1 MSLKD
6 YEDLVRDHHL
16 LEDVTASELNTVDFF
31 YYYDHAFSPYEAA
44 KQIRMLFAGTK
55 KIKAYV

>member
-6 YEDLVRDHHL
+6 YEDLVRDHRL
-16 LEDVTASELNTVDFF
+16 LKDVSTEELDQIDFF

-44 KQIRMLFAGTK
+44 KQIRTIFAGTK
-55 KIKAYV
+55 KIKAYI